1 MPLLTG
7 PLAGTNF
14 GVVVAFRL
22 PLVLVFA
29 VAVLAVLEVAE
40 LLEVVEELLDDPHP
54 ASATSAAHT
63 ASVARR
69 LLIGEATLA

>member
-29 VAVLAVLEVAE
+29 VAVLAVLEAVE
-40 LLEVVEELLDDPHP
+40 LLALVEELLDEPHP
-54 ASATSAAHT
+54 ANATRAVHAA
-63 ASVARR
+63 SMARR